1 MARERG
7 IFFFFLFP
15 FSFLFL
21 PRDRWKWRR
30 VTVDDEWKIEIKAGS
45 LNYTAQRSS
54 CCNKMARRVIDVQRI
69 ERNVSP
75 RVVSSPRLQSNWTGF
90 HRRIFPYYNK
100 AFEANFEPN
109 FRFSQSP
116 ITKDIGIGMFRR
128 KHRTVKVSILVVS
141 SRLVEFPHMRVWIT
155 AILFFKDVRKW
166 LRPTLLL
173 RRGGARGFRELLNC
187 R

>member
-1 MARERG
+1 MIDERNVDRTISYSIRSRSRGRNHSTAYRLDLIGRNFESSRITGVTRFLLLNSTTILNGAKRVNTRFHLYIPMARERG

-75 RVVSSPRLQSNWTGF
+75 RVVSS
-90 HRRIFPYYNK
+90 
-100 AFEANFEPN
+100 
-109 FRFSQSP
+109 
-116 ITKDIGIGMFRR
+116 
-128 KHRTVKVSILVVS
+128 TV
-141 SRLVEFPHMRVWIT
+141 
-155 AILFFKDVRKW
+155 
-166 LRPTLLL
+166 
-173 RRGGARGFRELLNC
+173 
-187 R
+187 

>member
-90 HRRIFPYYNK
+90 HRRIFPHYNK

-109 FRFSQSP
+109 FRFSQPP
-116 ITKDIGIGMFRR
+116 ITKDIGIGMFHR

-141 SRLVEFPHMRVWIT
+141 SSLRICAYE
-155 AILFFKDVRKW
+155 
-166 LRPTLLL
+166 LRPFCSSKMYES
-173 RRGGARGFRELLNC
+173 G
-187 R
+187 